1 MSDLAKSKRGGETN
15 LREKVE
21 GSLLAVI
28 ISPCAPRW
36 SRYGATRGGT
46 SGGAESLSE
55 TKSRGGEYV
64 ARRLDHETAV
74 SERRRSQGR
83 KTKADFARRRRN
95 AGVA

>member
-21 GSLLAVI
+21 GRRFAVI
-28 ISPCAPRW
+28 ISPARHGGLEVRGDAR
-36 SRYGATRGGT
+36 RYVRRGG
-46 SGGAESLSE
+46 EFE
-55 TKSRGGEYV
+55 RDQSRGGEYA

-95 AGVA
+95 AGWP